1 MTKTLRKAIMRRS
14 QLQTKYFKNKS
25 ENNYLAFKKQRNVC
39 SKLYKKDRKK
49 YYNSLDIKNI
59 TDNKQF
65 WKTIKP
71 FLSEKSI
78 VTSKIKLK
86 DKNKIIS
93 NDDKVAEEFST
104 FFENVVKSLNIK
116 PRNLSL
122 GNTTNLSDPV
132 EIAIKKFEN
141 HPSVQEIKENINL
154 NQEFFFKEVEVDKI

>member
-1 MTKTLRKAIMRRS
+1 M
-14 QLQTKYFKNKS
+14 
-25 ENNYLAFKKQRNVC
+25 
-39 SKLYKKDRKK
+39 
-49 YYNSLDIKNI
+49 
-59 TDNKQF
+59 
-65 WKTIKP
+65 
-71 FLSEKSI
+71 
-78 VTSKIKLK
+78 K

-141 HPSVQEIKENINL
+141 HPSVQVIREYKSKSRIFL
-154 NQEFFFKEVEVDKI
+154 

>member
-1 MTKTLRKAIMRRS
+1 MG
-14 QLQTKYFKNKS
+14 N
-25 ENNYLAFKKQRNVC
+25 
-39 SKLYKKDRKK
+39 
-49 YYNSLDIKNI
+49 
-59 TDNKQF
+59 
-65 WKTIKP
+65 KP
-71 FLSEKSI
+71 FLSEKSK

-122 GNTTNLSDPV
+122 GNTTNVSNPV

-141 HPSVQEIKENINL
+141 HPSVQVIR
-154 NQEFFFKEVEVDKI
+154 